1 LTLKS
6 TARNP
11 KFESAD
17 AVLRALRSHG
27 LRISTARRLI
37 VDFLF
42 EAGRPVSAQQIA
54 IGLDRTPLDLASVY
68 RNLETLEEIG
78 VVRHFHAGHGP
89 GCYVLAADGEPEYL
103 ACDHCGAI
111 REIDR
116 DELQPLREA
125 VRRRF
130 GYEVGFTHF
139 PMMGLCPSCAVGAAR
154 TARGAAVAPR

>member
-11 KFESAD
+11 RFESAD

-27 LRISTARRLI
+27 LRISIARRLI

-42 EAGRPVSAQQIA
+42 DAGGPVSAQQIA
-54 IGLDRTPLDLASVY
+54 IGLNRTPLDLASVY
-68 RNLETLEEIG
+68 RNLERLEEIG

-89 GCYVLAADGEPEYL
+89 GRYVLAGDGEPGYL

-116 DELQPLREA
+116 DELKPLREA
-125 VRRRF
+125 VRKRF
-130 GYEVGFTHF
+130 GYEVGFAHF
-139 PMMGLCPSCAVGAAR
+139 PMMGLCPRCARANGEA
-154 TARGAAVAPR
+154 GS